1 MAPYSMGRH
10 LLGAKQLSRADVERV
25 LDHAAALDPDSS
37 TDRRSGAL
45 LGLCFFEPSTRTR
58 LSFEAAVKRLG
69 GDAIDMG
76 AIEASSV
83 TKGETLAD
91 TVRVLG
97 GYADALVLRHPSQGA
112 ARMASEFVSV
122 PLINAGDGAGQH
134 PTQTL
139 LDLYTIRENVG
150 LDGLNIGITGDLKY
164 GRTVHSLS
172 LALTNFDVSQYLI
185 SPESLRLPR
194 SVRYDLDEAGAS
206 VTEHTDLESVLP
218 DLDVLYVTRIQR
230 ERFPD
235 EAEYRTV
242 AGEYRIDA
250 ATLEDA
256 SDDLI
261 VMHPL
266 PRVDEIASD
275 VDETSHAKYF
285 EQASNGVTVRMAL
298 LDLALGG
305 DGIFAEDG
313 ARSLAEWD
321 DEDKRDERE
330 RDGGNQGDER
340 EEER

>member
-1 MAPYSMGRH
+1 MGRH
-10 LLGAKQLSRADVERV
+10 LISAKQLSRADIERV
-25 LDHAAALDPDSS
+25 LGHAAALDRESAL
-37 TDRRSGAL
+37 DRHAGAL

-58 LSFEAAVKRLG
+58 LSFEAAIKRLG

-83 TKGETLAD
+83 SKGETLAD
-91 TVRVLG
+91 TVRVLA

-139 LDLYTIRENVG
+139 LDLYTMREAVG
-150 LDGLNIGITGDLKY
+150 LDGLSVGIMGDLKY

-172 LALTNFDVSQYLI
+172 LALTNFDTSQHLI
-185 SPESLRLPR
+185 SPESLRLPDG
-194 SVRYDLDEAGAS
+194 VRYDLDAAGTS
-206 VTEHTDLESVLP
+206 VTEHTDLEPVLP

-235 EAEYRTV
+235 ESEYRAV

-250 ATLEDA
+250 TTLDDA
-256 SDDLI
+256 REELI

-266 PRVDEIASD
+266 PRVDEIAPD
-275 VDETSHAKYF
+275 VDETPHAKYF
-285 EQASNGVTVRMAL
+285 EQAENGVTIRMAL
-298 LDLALGG
+298 LDLALSGA
-305 DGIFAEDG
+305 GIFADEE
-313 ARSLAEWD
+313 ARSLDEW
-321 DEDKRDERE
+321 
-330 RDGGNQGDER
+330 
-340 EEER
+340 EENT

>member
-1 MAPYSMGRH
+1 MGRH
-10 LLGAKQLSRADVERV
+10 LISAKQLSRADIERV
-25 LDHAAALDPDSS
+25 LDHAAALDRDGAS
-37 TDRRSGAL
+37 TRHSGSL

-58 LSFEAAVKRLG
+58 LSFEAAIKRLG

-76 AIEASSV
+76 AIETSSV
-83 TKGETLAD
+83 SKGETLAD

-112 ARMASEFVSV
+112 AKMASEFVSV

-139 LDLYTIRENVG
+139 LDLYTMRENVG
-150 LDGLNIGITGDLKY
+150 LDGLTVGIMGDLKY

-172 LALTNFDVSQYLI
+172 LALTNFATTQHLI

-194 SVRYDLDEAGAS
+194 GVRYDLDAAGAS
-206 VTEHTDLESVLP
+206 VHEHTDLDSVLS

-235 EAEYRTV
+235 ESEYRAV

-250 ATLEDA
+250 TTFDGERNPPIL
-256 SDDLI
+256 
-261 VMHPL
+261 MHPL
-266 PRVDEIASD
+266 PRVDEIAPD
-275 VDETSHAKYF
+275 VDELPQAKYF
-285 EQASNGVTVRMAL
+285 EQAENGVTIRMAL

-305 DGIFAEDG
+305 QGIFADDQ
-313 ARSLAEWD
+313 ARSLADW
-321 DEDKRDERE
+321 
-330 RDGGNQGDER
+330 
-340 EEER
+340 EERR